1 MSPKCP
7 LHQCLDDNRKSGRH
21 VAVHTSVH
29 ILQTNTVQITW
40 FLSFIYIYIL
50 NSPAFGTERLS
61 IYLRLLRSFVLD
73 IWQMVRCSRSCGFFD
88 MAIRTMSDAIL
99 LWIFV
104 TVGDNAHTCH
114 DFCVC
119 FVLIILVNV
128 EGYAVYCSILASRK
142 SKLYTYIYANVWQI
156 CGIKLMWAKDYLL
169 LCFFFSLFMRRG
181 NKVFPRLAN
190 WNNNVVVLMFDVW
203 TVLETTPF
211 FIEINTGCR
220 QIWLGAS
227 VVVL

>member
-1 MSPKCP
+1 MSSAPVSWQQPKVWPPCCRA
-7 LHQCLDDNRKSGRH
+7 HFSSYFADKHGANH
-21 VAVHTSVH
+21 M
-29 ILQTNTVQITW
+29 I
-40 FLSFIYIYIL
+40 FIIHIYIL

-99 LWIFV
+99 LWIFI

-169 LCFFFSLFMRRG
+169 LCFFFTFYAQR
-181 NKVFPRLAN
+181 K
-190 WNNNVVVLMFDVW
+190 
-203 TVLETTPF
+203 
-211 FIEINTGCR
+211 
-220 QIWLGAS
+220 
-227 VVVL
+227 